1 MNLNRPRASRRHAAA
16 AHSLPEAII
25 AVLVI
30 GVMLISLYAGFSS
43 GFSIVQSSREELR
56 ATQILQQRLETIRL
70 YRWSQLLDT
79 NTYLAPTF
87 VEYLAPAGQTNPA
100 NGLVYAGSVTLR
112 PPPDLPEAYRDQ
124 VREVTVTVYWTNQ
137 SGSTEI
143 VRRRQMQTYVARHG
157 MQNYLLG
164 Q

>member
-1 MNLNRPRASRRHAAA
+1 MNVNTPKARRRAEA

-79 NTYLAPTF
+79 NNYLTPTF
-87 VEYLAPAGQTNPA
+87 VEYLAPSGQTNPA
-100 NGLVYAGSVTLR
+100 GGVVYAGTITLR
-112 PPPDLPEAYRDQ
+112 PPPDLPAAYRDHL
-124 VREVTVTVYWTNQ
+124 REVTVKVYWTNQ

-143 VRRRQMQTYVARHG
+143 VRSRQMQTYVARHG
-157 MQNYLLG
+157 MQNYLLR

>member
-1 MNLNRPRASRRHAAA
+1 MNLNRPRANRHHAEA

-25 AVLVI
+25 AVLVM

-79 NTYLAPTF
+79 NNYLAPTF

-100 NGLVYAGSVTLR
+100 GGVVYYGSITLR
-112 PPPDLPEAYRDQ
+112 PPPDLPEAYRNHL
-124 VREVTVTVYWTNQ
+124 REVTVKVYWTNQ

-143 VRRRQMQTYVARHG
+143 VRSRQMQTFVARHG
-157 MQNYLLG
+157 MQNYLLRP
-164 Q
+164 

>member
-1 MNLNRPRASRRHAAA
+1 MNLNRPKANRHHAEA

-79 NTYLAPTF
+79 NNYLAPTF
-87 VEYLAPAGQTNPA
+87 VEYLAPAGQTSPA
-100 NGLVYAGSVTLR
+100 GGVVYAGSITLR

-124 VREVTVTVYWTNQ
+124 LREVTVKVYWTNQ
-137 SGSTEI
+137 GGSTEI
-143 VRRRQMQTYVARHG
+143 VRSRQMQTFVARHG
-157 MQNYLLG
+157 MQNYLLRP
-164 Q
+164 

>member
-1 MNLNRPRASRRHAAA
+1 MNSNIPRSDRRRAEA

-70 YRWSQLLDT
+70 YQWSQLLDT
-79 NTYLAPTF
+79 NNYLAPTF
-87 VEYLAPAGQTNPA
+87 VEYLTPAGQTNPA
-100 NGLVYAGSVTLR
+100 NGVVYYGSITLR
-112 PPPDLPEAYRDQ
+112 PPPDLPEAYRSHL
-124 VREVTVTVYWTNQ
+124 REVTVKVYWTNQ

-143 VRRRQMQTYVARHG
+143 LRSRQVQTHVARYG

-164 Q
+164 K

>member
-1 MNLNRPRASRRHAAA
+1 MNVNTPKGSHRAEA

-56 ATQILQQRLETIRL
+56 ATQILQQRLETVRL

-79 NTYLAPTF
+79 NNYLAPTF
-87 VEYLAPAGQTNPA
+87 VEYLAPSGQTDTA
-100 NGLVYAGSVTLR
+100 GGVVYAGTIALR
-112 PPPDLPEAYRDQ
+112 PPLDLPAAYRDHL
-124 VREVTVTVYWTNQ
+124 REVTVKVYWTNQ

-143 VRRRQMQTYVARHG
+143 VRSRQMQTYVARHG
-157 MQNYLLG
+157 MQNYLLR